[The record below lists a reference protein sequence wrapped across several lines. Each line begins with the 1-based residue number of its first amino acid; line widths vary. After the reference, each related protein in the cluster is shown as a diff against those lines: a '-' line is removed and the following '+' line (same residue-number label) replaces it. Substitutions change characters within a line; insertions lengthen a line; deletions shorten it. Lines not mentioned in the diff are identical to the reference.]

1 MALLN
6 KLPDKSWRIPWHLV
20 LIFSLLS
27 GGILTVGYFY
37 HKYQEAF
44 FQREKEAELNT
55 IADLKIKQILTWRLE
70 RMHDARLIFDDP
82 LLAAEIHGWLND
94 EGSPRQRDNIL
105 HHLSGLKQEFYEAI
119 ALFDTQG
126 AARLSVPGLN
136 PELLPFMKAAS
147 GEAISTGEIVF
158 TDLYFIPKINKIY
171 SSLAIPI
178 RFQEQGKGEIVGAV
192 VYQIDPHH
200 FLYPI
205 LESWPTPS
213 KTGELVMV
221 RRSAKGD
228 KIEFLNEL
236 RHLKGTA
243 LVLTK
248 SLSESQMP
256 CVKAVLGQEGIVG
269 GTDYRGVPILAANR
283 IIPDSPWFLTAKIDI
298 SEVNTP
304 LRERSLLIAILIVA
318 LVATAGLGIAFIW
331 RNRDAQFY
339 QQQYLSESE
348 RRGLL
353 QRYEYLAKYAND
365 IILVMDQDWKIV
377 EANDRAAAAYG
388 YERDELFSLH
398 LRNLFLDRGWIQAEN
413 NISEKKG
420 KDGVR
425 FEAINHRKDGTTFP
439 VEISSS
445 VMEIGGSRFYQL
457 IIRDATERK
466 GREQA
471 LEESQKQ
478 LRFLSS
484 KLLIVGENERR
495 RVSLELHDDLGQA
508 LILLKFK
515 ISSLAQRFGQ
525 RKPALRDDCDSLSR
539 YVDGIIEKVRR
550 ISQDLSPAGVEELG
564 LSYALKNLVD
574 EFCEHFDPGWCA
586 INVDD
591 IDKLFSIERQINI
604 YRIFQE
610 TMTNIVRHSQADQ
623 ITIDIKRHNDFVNFR
638 VQDNGK
644 GFDVKQVLAG
654 GEPHKGIGITAISE
668 RVRILGGSLNI
679 TSNREGLGTTI
690 TFHIPVEKGGADHAT
705 LPHHTG

>member
-1 MALLN
+1 
-6 KLPDKSWRIPWHLV
+6 
-20 LIFSLLS
+20 
-27 GGILTVGYFY
+27 
-37 HKYQEAF
+37 
-44 FQREKEAELNT
+44 
-55 IADLKIKQILTWRLE
+55 
-70 RMHDARLIFDDP
+70 
-82 LLAAEIHGWLND
+82 
-94 EGSPRQRDNIL
+94 
-105 HHLSGLKQEFYEAI
+105 
-119 ALFDTQG
+119 
-126 AARLSVPGLN
+126 
-136 PELLPFMKAAS
+136 
-147 GEAISTGEIVF
+147 
-158 TDLYFIPKINKIY
+158 
-171 SSLAIPI
+171 
-178 RFQEQGKGEIVGAV
+178 
-192 VYQIDPHH
+192 
-200 FLYPI
+200 
-205 LESWPTPS
+205 
-213 KTGELVMV
+213 
-221 RRSAKGD
+221 
-228 KIEFLNEL
+228 
-236 RHLKGTA
+236 
-243 LVLTK
+243 LTK